1 MANILRCQLC
11 PGHRLDDW
19 HWLVCGQSFGRVG
32 GPWVWKYLMFPVVNA
47 FGGVDTTQEQRQK
60 ECSGTGNCAILHT
73 FHAFFLLPE
82 WDYCRLNLVSP
93 AAHIKHFLKV
103 NVAPH
108 RFLYQSRLWKP
119 LAF

>member
-82 WDYCRLNLVSP
+82 WD
-93 AAHIKHFLKV
+93 
-103 NVAPH
+103 
-108 RFLYQSRLWKP
+108 
-119 LAF
+119 